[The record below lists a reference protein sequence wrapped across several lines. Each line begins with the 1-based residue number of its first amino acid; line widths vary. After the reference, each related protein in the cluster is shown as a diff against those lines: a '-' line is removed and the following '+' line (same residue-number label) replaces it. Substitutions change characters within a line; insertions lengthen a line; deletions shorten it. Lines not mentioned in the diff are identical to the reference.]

1 MYNQKIKSM
10 MDKYKQREKELI
22 QQSKKRHEEIIRNTQ
37 KKRLDIIKQAEKK
50 KQDILRS
57 NIEFQKKEEK
67 KLEEFKKKAK
77 ERIGN
82 VIMAQRQLNQTT
94 LLNIIRA
101 NCLRQYNII
110 NNNINNNNI
119 IIENIQPINDDNN
132 KINNG
137 NSKILE
143 LLQDMKLTKE
153 ILEKIENKQCL
164 ICLDNYKVD
173 ENLCYLPCFHL
184 FHSDCIK
191 TWIKKSNK
199 CPLCKNIIKLD

>member
-82 VIMAQRQLNQTT
+82 LIMAQRQLNQTT

-164 ICLDNYKVD
+164 ICLDNYEID

>member
-57 NIEFQKKEEK
+57 DIEFQKKEEK
-67 KLEEFKKKAK
+67 KLEEFKKKTK

-110 NNNINNNNI
+110 YNNINNNNI

-143 LLQDMKLTKE
+143 LLQDMKLKKE

-164 ICLDNYKVD
+164 ICLDNYEVE